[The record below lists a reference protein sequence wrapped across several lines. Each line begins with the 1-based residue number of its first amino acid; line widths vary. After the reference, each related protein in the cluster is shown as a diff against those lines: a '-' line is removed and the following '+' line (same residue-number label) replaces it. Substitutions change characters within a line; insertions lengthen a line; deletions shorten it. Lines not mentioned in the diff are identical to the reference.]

1 MVNMKDASIVLFST
15 HGVAS
20 LRSALHSIW
29 QTVDEPGELVV
40 LARHPEEA
48 VATYLTRQ
56 YLRGRISGYELGE
69 SGPSNCHCGLDRAYH
84 LTDGKYLVRVSDDL
98 RFADQWLDKTVRI
111 LDDNP
116 DIGFLSLSQTPGQ
129 RKRGRPRK
137 LREEPEFLDL
147 LDTHCFVTRR
157 ELLEHHERELMGA
170 GEASLCAYQEH
181 LKSLGYKLA
190 FLPGQVQCA
199 DPGKSPFANGGLE
212 LEADLPYHEGAT
224 GAMQKLTQ
232 DYQLGDEVLLTCM
245 ACGNN
250 DLEVLA
256 ARIDFC
262 KRHNVAVG
270 FIYELRCEECHDLH
284 YKEDQQFRCPD

>member
-1 MVNMKDASIVLFST
+1 MKDASIVLFST

-20 LRSALHSIW
+20 LRSVLHSIW

-40 LARHPEEA
+40 IARHPEEA

-69 SGPSNCHCGLDRAYH
+69 SGSGGCHCGLGRAYH
-84 LTDGKYLVRVSDDL
+84 LTDGKYLVRISDDL
-98 RFADQWLDKTVRI
+98 SFADQWLDKTVRI
-111 LDDNP
+111 LDENP
-116 DIGFLSLSQTPGQ
+116 DIGLLSLSQTPGQ

-137 LREEPEFLDL
+137 LREEAEFLDV

-157 ELLEHHERELMGA
+157 ELLEHHERDLMGA
-170 GEASLCAYQEH
+170 SESDLCVYQEH
-181 LKSLGYKLA
+181 LKSLGCKLA
-190 FLPGQVQCA
+190 FLPGQVQCTG
-199 DPGKSPFANGGLE
+199 PIQSPFANGG

-250 DLEVLA
+250 ELEVLS

-262 KRHNVAVG
+262 KRHNVAIG